1 MIKRPLEANREL
13 FISLDSATCPCIK
26 VARIPF
32 ILNVSSRLNYD
43 RAFVPSFILSVLW
56 CVCVY
61 VCLRMCDTNNVSRE
75 FNCVIIWAWEVSTKC
90 LKPTRIYSV
99 WICHVPYLSPSFFFL
114 STPDRPSK
122 REKNVIA
129 IPAREPLLWKNTL
142 TNSVV
147 KGERCVRATV
157 RRQFIYLISL
167 HSSFRSYQSRHQRS
181 VSFPLPNFWYQASF
195 YAINFIQVFLDTF
208 NRSLLLIV
216 YKFQLKFNLFQ
227 LN

>member
-1 MIKRPLEANREL
+1 M
-13 FISLDSATCPCIK
+13 SLRS
-26 VARIPF
+26 
-32 ILNVSSRLNYD
+32 LNVDSKY
-43 RAFVPSFILSVLW
+43 
-56 CVCVY
+56 
-61 VCLRMCDTNNVSRE
+61 
-75 FNCVIIWAWEVSTKC
+75 
-90 LKPTRIYSV
+90 LKQPTRIYSV

-181 VSFPLPNFWYQASF
+181 VTFPLPNFWYQASF

-227 LN
+227 LNYVPKDYCRRLFSTYTISSSSYFPIRIQLLLSVDSSAEGSSLPSERSP

>member
-1 MIKRPLEANREL
+1 M
-13 FISLDSATCPCIK
+13 SLRS
-26 VARIPF
+26 
-32 ILNVSSRLNYD
+32 LNVDSKY
-43 RAFVPSFILSVLW
+43 
-56 CVCVY
+56 
-61 VCLRMCDTNNVSRE
+61 
-75 FNCVIIWAWEVSTKC
+75 
-90 LKPTRIYSV
+90 LKQPTRIYSV

-195 YAINFIQVFLDTF
+195 YATNFISSFFRYVQSKLITYCIQVSIEIQSFPTKL
-208 NRSLLLIV
+208 RLLSKIIFHV
-216 YKFQLKFNLFQ
+216 YNIQLQLFP
-227 LN
+227 N

>member
-1 MIKRPLEANREL
+1 M
-13 FISLDSATCPCIK
+13 SLRS
-26 VARIPF
+26 
-32 ILNVSSRLNYD
+32 LNVDSKY
-43 RAFVPSFILSVLW
+43 
-56 CVCVY
+56 
-61 VCLRMCDTNNVSRE
+61 
-75 FNCVIIWAWEVSTKC
+75 
-90 LKPTRIYSV
+90 LKQPTRIYSV

-167 HSSFRSYQSRHQRS
+167 HSSFRSYQSRYQRS
-181 VSFPLPNFWYQASF
+181 VTFPLPNFWYQASF

-227 LN
+227 LNYVPKDYCRRLFSTYTISSSSYFPIRIQLLLSVDSSAEGSSLPSERSP

>member
-1 MIKRPLEANREL
+1 M
-13 FISLDSATCPCIK
+13 SLRS
-26 VARIPF
+26 
-32 ILNVSSRLNYD
+32 LNVDSKY
-43 RAFVPSFILSVLW
+43 
-56 CVCVY
+56 
-61 VCLRMCDTNNVSRE
+61 
-75 FNCVIIWAWEVSTKC
+75 
-90 LKPTRIYSV
+90 LKQPTRIYSV

-181 VSFPLPNFWYQASF
+181 VTFPLPNFWYQASF
-195 YAINFIQVFLDTF
+195 YAINFIQKFFST
-208 NRSLLLIV
+208 RSIEAYYLLYTSSNWNLI
-216 YKFQLKFNLFQ
+216 FSN
-227 LN
+227 